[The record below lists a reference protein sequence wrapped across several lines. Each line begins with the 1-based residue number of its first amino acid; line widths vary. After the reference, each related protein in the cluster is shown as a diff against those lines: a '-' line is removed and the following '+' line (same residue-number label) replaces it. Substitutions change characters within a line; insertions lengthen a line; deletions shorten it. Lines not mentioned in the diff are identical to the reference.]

1 MQCRKRT
8 VTRFSFDIVGKINLS
23 SKSEE
28 NVWIPSG
35 KCAKT
40 FRVNN
45 KTGSERAID
54 FWKDFSSRL
63 KSAEDAAL
71 NYDGDISPRSQIR
84 RTLQFNELKLSK
96 CST

>member
-1 MQCRKRT
+1 MDR
-8 VTRFSFDIVGKINLS
+8 
-23 SKSEE
+23 
-28 NVWIPSG
+28 IPSG

-45 KTGSERAID
+45 KMGSERAID

-71 NYDGDISPRSQIR
+71 NYDGDISPVSDSSNIAW
-84 RTLQFNELKLSK
+84 QFNDVKLSK